1 MPTQRSANYE
11 AMFLLSQ
18 AEGTN
23 LAAASEHI
31 SNLLTRRGGTII
43 AMKKWDERRLAYE
56 INKQRRGTFILTYFT
71 SPTEALQEIERDC
84 NLSEVIMRQI
94 IIRADHLSED
104 EMRAADGREELKTE
118 AALRSQEEPA
128 AAAQE

>member
-1 MPTQRSANYE
+1 MATQRTANYE
-11 AMFLLSQ
+11 GLFLLSQ

-31 SNLLTRRGGTII
+31 GSLLTRRGATII

-56 INKQRRGTFILTYFT
+56 INKQRRGTYILAYFN
-71 SPTEALQEIERDC
+71 SPTAALQEIERDC

-104 EMRAADGREELKTE
+104 EMRAADGREELRTE

-128 AAAQE
+128 PAGRE